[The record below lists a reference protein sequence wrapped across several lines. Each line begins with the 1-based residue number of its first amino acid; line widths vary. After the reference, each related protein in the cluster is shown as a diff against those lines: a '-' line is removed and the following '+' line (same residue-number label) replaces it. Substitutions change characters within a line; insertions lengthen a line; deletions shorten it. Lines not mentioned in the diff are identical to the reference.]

1 MSEKIIIDK
10 DIIIDADDFTEDEN
24 ITYVPVIVQWTN
36 DDKSEQVKI
45 NVEDGMTLKFEQSE
59 KTYTANAFDTSSE
72 EIPIWDLEKEDAYNI
87 LGISHAF
94 EDGYIKNGKY
104 TYVLDAEDIIRTK
117 KASTK
122 QLVLW
127 IGKDGQFVKANE
139 IKDKN
144 VAPNG
149 GVEILH
155 KGVNKAGKKGTYKIL
170 MLNP

>member
-1 MSEKIIIDK
+1 MDEKIVIDK
-10 DIIIDADDFTEDEN
+10 DVIIDINDFTEDEN
-24 ITYVPVIVQWTN
+24 ITYVPIIVKWMKDN
-36 DDKSEQVKI
+36 ELEQVKI

-59 KTYTANAFDTSSE
+59 KTYTANAFDTSSG
-72 EIPIWDLEKEDAYNI
+72 EISVWELEKEDVYNI

-104 TYVLDAEDIIRTK
+104 TYVLDAEDIIHTK
-117 KASTK
+117 NASTK

-139 IKDKN
+139 IKNKDI
-144 VAPNG
+144 APNG

-155 KGVNKAGKKGTYKIL
+155 KGTNKAGKKGTYKIL

>member
-1 MSEKIIIDK
+1 MGEKIIIDK
-10 DIIIDADDFTEDEN
+10 DIIIDANDFAEDEN
-24 ITYVPVIVQWTN
+24 ITYVPVIVKWTN
-36 DDKSEQVKI
+36 DNEINQVKI

-59 KTYTANAFDTSSE
+59 KTYTANAFDNSSE

-94 EDGYIKNGKY
+94 EDGYIKDGKY
-104 TYVLDAEDIIRTK
+104 TYVLDAEDILHTK
-117 KASTK
+117 KATPK
-122 QLVLW
+122 QLNLW
-127 IGKDGQFVKANE
+127 IGKNGQFVKANE

-155 KGVNKAGKKGTYKIL
+155 KGTNKAGKKGTYKIL

>member
-10 DIIIDADDFTEDEN
+10 DVIIDVDDFSEDEN
-24 ITYVPVIVQWTN
+24 ITYVPVIVQWAN

-94 EDGYIKNGKY
+94 EDGYIKNGQY
-104 TYVLDAEDIIRTK
+104 TYVLDTEDIVHTK
-117 KASTK
+117 KASPK

-144 VAPNG
+144 TAPNG

-155 KGVNKAGKKGTYKIL
+155 KGTNKAGKKGTYKIL